1 MSLLSSAYRWL
12 TSQSDLTHNC
22 ILVAATSAVLP
33 AVINLKAPCTA
44 FVNLSSVAVMFGTQ
58 NWVSWVAGPT
68 MFINM
73 ERTAFGDIQ
82 ARLFPKMGM
91 VTWSMSSLALA
102 SYLANHSWDISA
114 TLLSS
119 SLLLNILNS
128 FVLFPVTTKYQYKIR
143 QHEEGSP
150 EKASARKMFGM
161 THGGSVLVNIG
172 SMVLNTAYLYI
183 LATNLTGF

>member
-1 MSLLSSAYRWL
+1 MTLLSSVLHWL
-12 TSQSDLTHNC
+12 KSQSDLGHNC
-22 ILVAATSAVLP
+22 LVVGATSAAIP

-44 FVNLSSVAVMFGTQ
+44 FVNIASVAVMYGTQ

-68 MFINM
+68 MFVNM
-73 ERTAFGDIQ
+73 ERSAFGDLQ

-102 SYLANHSWDISA
+102 SYLANHSWDNSA
-114 TLLSS
+114 ILLSA
-119 SLLLNILNS
+119 SLFFNLLNS

-143 QHEEGSP
+143 ELEEGTP

-161 THGGSVLVNIG
+161 LHGTSVLVNLG
-172 SMVLNTAYLYI
+172 SMAANTAYLYI
-183 LATNLTGF
+183 IASNLTGF